1 MRGDEDGK
9 YVSVEREVKKAAILV
24 GGTMEMAARVSSV
37 LEKTFCHAIG

>member
-24 GGTMEMAARVSSV
+24 GGVKEMASRISSM